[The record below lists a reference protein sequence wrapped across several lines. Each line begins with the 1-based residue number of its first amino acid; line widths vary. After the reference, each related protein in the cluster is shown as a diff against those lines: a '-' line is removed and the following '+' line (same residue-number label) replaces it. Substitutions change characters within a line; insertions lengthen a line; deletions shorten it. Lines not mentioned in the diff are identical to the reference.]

1 VIAGSF
7 PSARCDSEGL
17 HRWAWATGTVDIGP
31 KLLDDQTLG
40 HQTYPDISADGGTL
54 HALWW
59 DSRNDRCYSPLRPI
73 GNCEDR
79 TTVDSLD
86 VYATRSVDH
95 GTTWATATK
104 VTDEMSNPNFEQF
117 DNRQVPFGGDY
128 LWITSLGD
136 VSFGTWTD
144 WRNTVQGVDPRE
156 TPEDEDGS
164 TADVKQC
171 RDVLTTT
178 DKKGNTVKAW
188 SSDLCPH
195 AGGLDQDIYGDRTP

>member
-1 VIAGSF
+1 MRIRELSRGLASTPPVRDPAESRHRRTRRCSCS
-7 PSARCDSEGL
+7 PATVVCSA
-17 HRWAWATGTVDIGP
+17 
-31 KLLDDQTLG
+31 TL
-40 HQTYPDISADGGTL
+40 P
-54 HALWW
+54 
-59 DSRNDRCYSPLRPI
+59 
-73 GNCEDR
+73 
-79 TTVDSLD
+79 
-86 VYATRSVDH
+86 
-95 GTTWATATK
+95 ATATK